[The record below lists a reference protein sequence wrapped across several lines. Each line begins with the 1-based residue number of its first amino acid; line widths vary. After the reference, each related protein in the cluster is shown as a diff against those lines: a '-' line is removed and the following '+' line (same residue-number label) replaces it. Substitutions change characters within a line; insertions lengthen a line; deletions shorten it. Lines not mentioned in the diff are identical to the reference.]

1 MAYNASQG
9 PRELGDIKNEDDPD
23 TQVDFSSDQIALK
36 TAGVDRLTVTNT
48 HVSCSVNHSASAYY
62 GDGSNLD
69 NVSASPAGAD
79 TQIQFNDGGSLGASA
94 NLTWDDTNLQVV
106 GNISGSGTMQI
117 GGNLTGS
124 NIVPNTTLTYD
135 LGSPNLEWSRLYVE
149 EVIGDIEG
157 AIRFNS
163 INDEGAS
170 ISRGQVVYIKG
181 VSGQTPTV
189 ALAAADDATKMPAF
203 GLAGSNAAQ
212 GASLQIVTFGSI
224 SNLNLSTL
232 FPAETFAEGDPVFV
246 QTGSGGVSGSLTTTR
261 PKGSSN
267 LIQNVGQVVRNGSGG
282 DNQIKVG
289 GAGRSNAT
297 PNLDKG
303 YLFVGDDTNCSVQ
316 DNTVFISS
324 SQNRVGIN
332 TITPNSTLEV
342 NGTTTVSGNV
352 NIATNANFFQGTSN
366 TSTNVSLIGVNA
378 ANIVDVGNQG
388 YDIHLKDDVTISG
401 SLFVSGTT
409 ANVNFLNTTGVSG
422 SFSGSFVGDGSGI
435 TGLPTAA
442 ITTYNFSG
450 DNRVITS
457 VNSTTVQGEVGLT
470 YDGTAL
476 AVSGQ
481 VSASLGITGSALE
494 IQNNAIIS
502 GSLRTKQIFT
512 TYSAWNNTGTGIQF
526 VPFYNVTDTSVPNHQ
541 TVLLKPLSGKLVAA
555 VWRCQNSQGGNNVI
569 FGIHT
574 ASAGV
579 EAPGTGYNS
588 ETVTLT
594 QNGAWQ
600 SVTFIPTGSQH
611 FTAGQTVALSIDP
624 NSSAGEQN
632 MTCLW
637 EYDVFGLGV

>member
-48 HVSCSVNHSASAYY
+48 HVSCSVNHSASNYY
-62 GDGSNLD
+62 GVN
-69 NVSASPAGAD
+69 
-79 TQIQFNDGGSLGASA
+79 FY
-94 NLTWDDTNLQVV
+94 
-106 GNISGSGTMQI
+106 GTEFF
-117 GGNLTGS
+117 G
-124 NIVPNTTLTYD
+124 D
-135 LGSPNLEWSRLYVE
+135 L
-149 EVIGDIEG
+149 EG
-157 AIRFNS
+157 AIRFNA
-163 INDEGAS
+163 INKEGDS
-170 ISRGQVVYIKG
+170 ISKGQVVYLSG
-181 VSGQTPTV
+181 SQGQTPTV
-189 ALAAADDATKMPAF
+189 ALAACDDANKMPAF
-203 GLAGSNAAQ
+203 GLAASNAA
-212 GASLQIVTFGSI
+212 ADAEVQIVTFGSLQ
-224 SNLNLSTL
+224 NLNFTTL
-232 FPAETFAEGDPVFV
+232 YGKTFAIGDVV
-246 QTGSGGVSGSLTTTR
+246 YVETGSGGTSGSLTNVR

-267 LIQNVGQVVRNGSGG
+267 LLQNMGKIVRNGGG
-282 DNQIKVG
+282 SDGQIKVG
-289 GAGRSNAT
+289 GAGRTNAT

-303 YLFVGDDTNCSVQ
+303 YLFVGDDINCSVQ

-378 ANIVDVGNQG
+378 TNIVDVGNQG

-409 ANVNFLNTTGVSG
+409 ANVDFLNTTGVSG

-526 VPFYNVTDTSVPNHQ
+526 VPFYNLTETSVPNYQ
-541 TVLLKPLSGKLVAA
+541 TALLKPLSGKLVAA

>member
-48 HVSCSVNHSASAYY
+48 HVSCSVNHSASNYY
-62 GDGSNLD
+62 GVN
-69 NVSASPAGAD
+69 
-79 TQIQFNDGGSLGASA
+79 FY
-94 NLTWDDTNLQVV
+94 
-106 GNISGSGTMQI
+106 GTEFF
-117 GGNLTGS
+117 G
-124 NIVPNTTLTYD
+124 D
-135 LGSPNLEWSRLYVE
+135 L
-149 EVIGDIEG
+149 EG
-157 AIRFNS
+157 AIRFNA
-163 INDEGAS
+163 INKEGDS
-170 ISRGQVVYIKG
+170 ISKGQVVYLSG
-181 VSGQTPTV
+181 SQGQTPTV
-189 ALAAADDATKMPAF
+189 ALAACDDANKMPAF
-203 GLAGSNAAQ
+203 GLAANNAA
-212 GASLQIVTFGSI
+212 ANAEVQIVTFGSLQ
-224 SNLNLSTL
+224 NLNFTTL
-232 FPAETFAEGDPVFV
+232 YGKTFAVGDVVFV
-246 QTGSGGVSGSLTTTR
+246 ETGSGGTSGSLTNVR

-267 LIQNVGQVVRNGSGG
+267 LLQNMGKVVRNGSGG
-282 DNQIKVG
+282 DGQIKVG

-303 YLFVGDDTNCSVQ
+303 YLFVGDDTSCSVQ

-378 ANIVDVGNQG
+378 TNIVDVGNQG

-409 ANVNFLNTTGVSG
+409 ANVDFLNTTGVSG

-457 VNSTTVQGEVGLT
+457 VDSTTVQGEVGLT

-476 AVSGQ
+476 AVNGQ

-594 QNGAWQ
+594 QNGVWQ

-624 NSSAGEQN
+624 NNNAGEQN

>member
-48 HVSCSVNHSASAYY
+48 HVSCSVNHSASNYY
-62 GDGSNLD
+62 GVNFYGSEFF
-69 NVSASPAGAD
+69 G
-79 TQIQFNDGGSLGASA
+79 
-94 NLTWDDTNLQVV
+94 
-106 GNISGSGTMQI
+106 
-117 GGNLTGS
+117 
-124 NIVPNTTLTYD
+124 D
-135 LGSPNLEWSRLYVE
+135 L
-149 EVIGDIEG
+149 EG
-157 AIRFNS
+157 AIRFNA
-163 INDEGAS
+163 INKEGDS
-170 ISRGQVVYIKG
+170 ISKGQVVYLSG
-181 VSGQTPTV
+181 TQGQTPTV
-189 ALAAADDATKMPAF
+189 ALAACDDANKMPAF
-203 GLAGSNAAQ
+203 GLAASNAAADAEVQ
-212 GASLQIVTFGSI
+212 VVTFGSI
-224 SNLNLSTL
+224 QNLNFTTL
-232 FPAETFAEGDPVFV
+232 YGKTFAVGDVV
-246 QTGSGGVSGSLTTTR
+246 YVETGSGGTSGSLTNVK
-261 PKGSSN
+261 PLGSSN
-267 LIQNVGQVVRNGSGG
+267 LLQNMGKVVRNGGGG
-282 DNQIKVG
+282 DGQIKVG
-289 GAGRSNAT
+289 GACRTNAT

-303 YLFVGDDTNCSVQ
+303 YIFVGDDTNSSVQ

-332 TITPNSTLEV
+332 TITPNTTLEV

-352 NIATNANFFQGTSN
+352 NIATNANFFQGRSN

-378 ANIVDVGNQG
+378 TNIVDVGNQG

-457 VNSTTVQGEVGLT
+457 VDSTTVQGEVGLT

-512 TYSAWNNTGTGIQF
+512 TYSAWNSTSTAIQF
-526 VPFYNVTDTSVPNHQ
+526 VPFYNVTETSVPNHQ
-541 TVLLKPLSGKLVAA
+541 TVLLKPLSGRLVAA

-594 QNGAWQ
+594 QNGVWQ

-624 NSSAGEQN
+624 NVNAGEQN

>member
-48 HVSCSVNHSASAYY
+48 HVSCSV
-62 GDGSNLD
+62 D
-69 NVSASPAGAD
+69 
-79 TQIQFNDGGSLGASA
+79 I
-94 NLTWDDTNLQVV
+94 
-106 GNISGSGTMQI
+106 
-117 GGNLTGS
+117 TGS
-124 NIVPNTTLTYD
+124 NIVPNTTLTYN

-157 AIRFNS
+157 AIRFDS

-181 VSGQTPTV
+181 ALGQTPTV

-232 FPAETFAEGDPVFV
+232 FPDETFAEGDPVFV

-261 PKGSSN
+261 PK
-267 LIQNVGQVVRNGSGG
+267 
-282 DNQIKVG
+282 IKVG
-289 GAGRSNAT
+289 GAGRTNAT

-378 ANIVDVGNQG
+378 TNIVDVGNQG

-526 VPFYNVTDTSVPNHQ
+526 VPFYNVTETSVPNYQ
-541 TVLLKPLSGKLVAA
+541 TVLLKPLSGRLVAA

-594 QNGAWQ
+594 QNGVWQ